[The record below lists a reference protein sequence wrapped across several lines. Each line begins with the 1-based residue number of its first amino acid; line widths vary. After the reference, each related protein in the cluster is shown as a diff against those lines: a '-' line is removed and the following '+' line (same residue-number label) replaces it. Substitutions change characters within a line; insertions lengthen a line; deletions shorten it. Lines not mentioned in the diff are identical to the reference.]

1 MKKIF
6 IILFILSNAN
16 AEVIPPKSDLDAVMQ
31 RVVKD
36 FNSQMSGFKT
46 DKFNTSVKYVTY
58 DATPPLFTYI
68 YTSSALSILNQK
80 SLNQAQVTALNQD
93 SIKKTCTDKVKVF
106 MQHYNLKVAHVM
118 EDSKTEVK
126 FYAYTVSAKDCKL

>member
-93 SIKKTCTDKVKVF
+93 SIKK
-106 MQHYNLKVAHVM
+106 HALIR
-118 EDSKTEVK
+118 
-126 FYAYTVSAKDCKL
+126 